1 VARKG
6 TKEARE
12 YRKSRIRKKIQGTPE
27 RLRLSV
33 YRGNSNIYT
42 QIIDDTKGVTLV
54 AASSLSPEMKGKTK
68 GFTIETAKQVGE
80 LLAQKAKAAGIEK
93 VVFDRGG
100 YKYHGKIKALS
111 EGARAFG
118 LKF

>member
-1 VARKG
+1 VSRKSPS
-6 TKEARE
+6 EARD
-12 YRKSRIRKKIQGTPE
+12 YRKSRIRKKIKGTPE

-33 YRGNSNIYT
+33 YRGNTNIYS

-54 AASSLSPEMKGKTK
+54 AASSADPEIKGTVK
-68 GFTIETAKQVGE
+68 GFTVETAKKVGE
-80 LLAQKAKAAGIEK
+80 LLAQKAKAKGIEN

-100 YKYHGKIKALS
+100 YRYHGKVKALS
-111 EGARAFG
+111 EGARSGG